1 MSEEPNRLMDK
12 DQFSQWWES
21 KGTKAYRDY
30 LARRR
35 ANLMEAWAQGVSLAP
50 EAQMEAFLCSQ
61 ISDLTPEQVAHVYG
75 IETEGNDD

>member
-1 MSEEPNRLMDK
+1 MSEKQNRLMDL

-35 ANLMEAWAQGVSLAP
+35 SNLMEAWAQGQCLTP

-61 ISDLTPEQVAHVYG
+61 ILDLTPEAVAHVYG
-75 IETEGNDD
+75 IELEGSDD